1 MITSPTGKGVVLI
14 GGSGCGSCNHANNHF
29 LELSGDSEKTLK
41 WSFMDQKLQ
50 SERWGHAVFTIPN
63 KVYDIIVQ
71 RQRQKLKE
79 DRENMEANRKR
90 RKLSDVVVYPKTRSI
105 ATQTSK

>member
-63 KVYDIIVQ
+63 QVFI
-71 RQRQKLKE
+71 
-79 DRENMEANRKR
+79 R
-90 RKLSDVVVYPKTRSI
+90 RININVFG
-105 ATQTSK
+105 SKYGKIPVFSWR